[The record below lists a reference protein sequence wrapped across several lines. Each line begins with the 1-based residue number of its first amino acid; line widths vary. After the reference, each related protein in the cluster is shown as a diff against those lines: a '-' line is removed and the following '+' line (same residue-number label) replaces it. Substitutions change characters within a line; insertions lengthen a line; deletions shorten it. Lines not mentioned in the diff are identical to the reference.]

1 MLSFVDGKIKFV
13 DEGWARSNLQL
24 LPNNMLLTR
33 GNSSNTDYVLV
44 LEDLLPNG
52 NKRCVDMYF
61 TRSKNGNAA
70 ANGLDVYRNDVAEMM
85 WLFRK
90 GRI

>member
-1 MLSFVDGKIKFV
+1 MDYPEGKGYYGRDIYAVYTFVDGKIKFV

-33 GNSSNTDYVLV
+33 GNSSNTDYVL
-44 LEDLLPNG
+44 LLTDLLPNG

-61 TRSKNGNAA
+61 TRLKNGNAA
-70 ANGLDVYRNDVAEMM
+70 AKRP
-85 WLFRK
+85 
-90 GRI
+90 

>member
-1 MLSFVDGKIKFV
+1 
-13 DEGWARSNLQL
+13 
-24 LPNNMLLTR
+24 MLLMR

-70 ANGLDVYRNDVAEMM
+70 VNGLDVYRNDV
-85 WLFRK
+85 
-90 GRI
+90 GRDDVAASQKTNMTADDFF